1 MACGMENVGRGER
14 CEFLGDPCVGL
25 HRPKS
30 RAGSSVSFESNR
42 VIVER
47 TGVDASCVGASVLQ
61 SRHTLIY
68 SLWIWWL
75 G

>member
-14 CEFLGDPCVGL
+14 SEFLDDPCVGF

-47 TGVDASCVGASVLQ
+47 ESMRPASAFPTLQ